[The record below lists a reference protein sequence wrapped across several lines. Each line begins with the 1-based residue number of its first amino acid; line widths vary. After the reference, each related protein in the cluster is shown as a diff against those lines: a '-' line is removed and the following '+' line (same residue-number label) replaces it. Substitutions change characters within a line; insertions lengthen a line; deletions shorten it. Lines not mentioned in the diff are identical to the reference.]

1 MHILILLFFA
11 FFIDG
16 NAEIVRRAAFDF
28 GSGKI
33 KLQVADVDTDNHS
46 IVQPIYADSSV
57 VLLSEDAANDPHGCF
72 SEEIQKQA
80 LTAAHNFKQK
90 AIDLGAQEFSGL
102 ATEAYRKAPNGR
114 QLVDKYLSELNIPVK
129 IISQTEEGKIGFLA
143 LIAETNLDPS
153 QVIAWDIG
161 GGSFQITYFDDE
173 NNIQVYMAPFGRNTT
188 KNAIIK
194 FVKKED
200 PSKIGSP
207 NPMSYGKWNNSL
219 KYLNDALPQV
229 PDSLS
234 LKLKAADVQLIG
246 ISAHPEKL
254 RNLNTYHLNDITDLL
269 EERLNKNDSE
279 LSEIHKTPP
288 SAISELALVYS
299 IMHKLDVSSVNYIRT
314 ASGSTT
320 ALLISEE
327 YW

>member
-1 MHILILLFFA
+1 MRILFLLFFA

-16 NAEIVRRAAFDF
+16 NAELVRRAAFDF

-33 KLQVADVDTDNHS
+33 KVQVADVDTDNQSIVHS
-46 IVQPIYADSSV
+46 IYAESIV
-57 VLLSEDAANDPHGCF
+57 VLLSEDAANDPQGAF

-80 LTAAHNFKQK
+80 LTVAQNFKQK
-90 AIDLGAQEFSGL
+90 ALELGAVEFSGL
-102 ATEAYRKAPNGR
+102 ATEAYRKAPNG
-114 QLVDKYLSELNIPVK
+114 QNLVDKYLSELNIPVK
-129 IISQTEEGKIGFLA
+129 IISQIEEGKIGFLA
-143 LIAETNLDPS
+143 LVAETDLDPS
-153 QVIAWDIG
+153 QVVAWDIG
-161 GGSFQITYFDDE
+161 GGSFQITYLDDE

-188 KNAIIK
+188 KNVLIK

-207 NPMSYGKWNNSL
+207 NPMSYGKWKNSL
-219 KYLNDALPQV
+219 KYLNEALPQV
-229 PDSLS
+229 PDSLIF
-234 LKLKAADVQLIG
+234 KLKMENVKLIG

-254 RNLNTYHLNDITDLL
+254 RNLNTYHLNDITALL

-279 LSEIHKTPP
+279 LAEIHNTPP

-299 IMHKLDVSSVNYIRT
+299 IMQKLDVSSVNYIRT

-320 ALLISEE
+320 ALLITED